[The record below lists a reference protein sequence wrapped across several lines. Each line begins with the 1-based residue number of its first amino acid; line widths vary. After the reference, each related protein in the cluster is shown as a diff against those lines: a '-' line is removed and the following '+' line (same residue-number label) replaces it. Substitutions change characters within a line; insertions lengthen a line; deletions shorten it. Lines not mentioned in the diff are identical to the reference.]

1 MSDNKSLFPRFA
13 LVDWAV
19 RNQITVSVLTVIITI
34 SGFRAYRAMPAESF
48 PEVVQP
54 TIFIGTPYP
63 GNSPVDMERLV
74 TRPL

>member
-34 SGFRAYRAMPAESF
+34 SGFLAYRAMPAESF

-54 TIFIGTPYP
+54 TIFIAFNLKYFVLNTIG
-63 GNSPVDMERLV
+63 
-74 TRPL
+74 